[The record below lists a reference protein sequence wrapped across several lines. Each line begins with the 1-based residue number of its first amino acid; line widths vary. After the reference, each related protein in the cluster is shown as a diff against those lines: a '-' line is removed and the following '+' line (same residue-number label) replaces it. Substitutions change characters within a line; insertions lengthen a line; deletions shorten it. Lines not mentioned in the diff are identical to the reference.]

1 MKIIIA
7 PSKTNSLEKI
17 IDKPTR
23 SPILPELSNSLLEY
37 LSKLK
42 KVDLAALLKIKGK
55 ILDETYEYYQL
66 SKKNNMIIKAIDF
79 YKGVVFEQLDL
90 KSYTNEQIGYLNERL
105 LILSA
110 LYGPLKPNSVIYPY
124 RLDMTIRPMGIN
136 LYAYWQEY
144 INDYFSIEEM
154 IVNLSSDEF
163 SKMIKD
169 QKCFLNIHFYEQKGD
184 KYLKSSSFDVKK
196 ARGQFLDSLVKSRI
210 TKRHRIKDIEIMGY
224 AYSEEKSSEKD
235 YVFIKKSLDT

>member
-110 LYGPLKPNSVIYPY
+110 LYGPLKPNSVI
-124 RLDMTIRPMGIN
+124 N
-136 LYAYWQEY
+136 
-144 INDYFSIEEM
+144 
-154 IVNLSSDEF
+154 
-163 SKMIKD
+163 
-169 QKCFLNIHFYEQKGD
+169 
-184 KYLKSSSFDVKK
+184 
-196 ARGQFLDSLVKSRI
+196 
-210 TKRHRIKDIEIMGY
+210 
-224 AYSEEKSSEKD
+224 
-235 YVFIKKSLDT
+235 